1 MAEPR
6 AVTEDRRGED
16 GAVAEA
22 TDRDSVRYF
31 DTIAGD
37 YSAKYQEDS
46 LWGHVLRE
54 RKRRLLELLDG
65 TEEGKVLDVGCG
77 PGVMVSEVLS
87 LGCEYWGVDGSP
99 QMIEECVRQYGAD
112 PRAHFEVMNTEAL
125 RFASG
130 SFDAVMCIGVIDRV
144 PRPERAIAE
153 MARVLK
159 PAGRLLISFPNLVS
173 PYAFWRGN
181 VYYPTVGL
189 LKSAISRTTGHT
201 WPTDLCS
208 ATGRLWAS
216 GAARCTVERLAGPV
230 QATAYYDF
238 GLIPAPLETTLLRTT
253 AKRVAQ
259 RLECC
264 RNGPLRWIG
273 AGFIIRAEKRR

>member
-1 MAEPR
+1 MAE
-6 AVTEDRRGED
+6 TQ
-16 GAVAEA
+16 
-22 TDRDSVRYF
+22 RYF
-31 DTIAGD
+31 DAIAGD

-87 LGCEYWGVDGSP
+87 LGCEYWGADGSP

-112 PRAHFEVMNTEAL
+112 PRAHFEVMNAEAL

-159 PAGRLLISFPNLVS
+159 PNGRSLISFPNLLS
-173 PYAFWRGN
+173 PYATWRGYI
-181 VYYPTVGL
+181 YYPAVGF
-189 LKSAISRTTGHT
+189 LKDIISLVTGRT
-201 WPTDLCS
+201 WPPDLCS
-208 ATGRLWAS
+208 ASSRLWTP
-216 GAARCTVERLAGPV
+216 GTARRIVERLVGPV
-230 QATAYYDF
+230 QATAYYNF
-238 GLIPAPLETTLLRTT
+238 GVMLSPFEMLFPGA
-253 AKRVAQ
+253 AKGTVQYFERFHS
-259 RLECC
+259 
-264 RNGPLRWIG
+264 GPLRWLG
-273 AGFIIRAEKRR
+273 AGFIVKAEKRA

>member
-1 MAEPR
+1 MTEPR

-22 TDRDSVRYF
+22 TDRGSVPYF
-31 DTIAGD
+31 DTIAEN
-37 YSAKYQEDS
+37 YASVYTEDS
-46 LWGHVLRE
+46 LWGHVMRE
-54 RKRRLLELLDG
+54 RKTRLLELLAG
-65 TEEGKVLDVGCG
+65 VEGKVLDIGCG
-77 PGVMVSEVLS
+77 PGIMVADILD
-87 LGCEYWGVDGSP
+87 LGCRFWGVDGSP
-99 QMIEECVRQYGAD
+99 RMIDQCLKQFGDSPDARFD
-112 PRAHFEVMNTEAL
+112 VMNAEAL
-125 RFASG
+125 RFPDD
-130 SFDAVMCIGVIDRV
+130 SFDAVTCVGVIDRV
-144 PRPERAIAE
+144 TRPEQAIAE

-159 PAGRLLISFPNLVS
+159 PNGRLLISFPNLVS
-173 PYAFWRGN
+173 PYAFWR
-181 VYYPTVGL
+181 VYIYYPAVGL

-201 WPTDLCS
+201 WRTDLCS
-208 ATGRLWAS
+208 ATGRLWAP